1 MQNQQKTIS
10 SHGQVKCF
18 WIKHKLDHKSGLGK
32 FKIIKIYQ
40 VFFLPKYYL
49 SFVGWGAKQ
58 KTNKHTN
65 IKNKEQT
72 EKHGYIE
79 AYVYNFSWPRNQWRN
94 QRDNIYIH
102 TNQWQ

>member
-40 VFFLPKYYL
+40 DFFNQNITCHLW
-49 SFVGWGAKQ
+49 VGEQNENKQ
-58 KTNKHTN
+58 THKHKKQRTN
-65 IKNKEQT
+65 
-72 EKHGYIE
+72 
-79 AYVYNFSWPRNQWRN
+79 
-94 QRDNIYIH
+94 
-102 TNQWQ
+102 